1 MSSQGAIGRSKN
13 VSEVTRAGLRFF
25 KNGES
30 KMIAL
35 KNTPQEGLNSPI
47 MQDFNFE
54 ENLKKLK
61 AEKRKHG

>member
-35 KNTPQEGLNSPI
+35 KNTPQEGLNSPNSGRF
-47 MQDFNFE
+47 Q
-54 ENLKKLK
+54 L
-61 AEKRKHG
+61 